1 MATTSDE
8 KWISKYWRPA
18 DAWVYLFICLF
29 DFVIMPIWVL
39 RTNVRIDDIVEIS
52 MRLRPED
59 QLNAIVQLAR
69 KTTWSPI
76 TLGDGGM
83 FHISFGAI
91 LGVAA
96 YTRGRVQEAQVRNA
110 PVADLTDE
118 PRPAPRP
125 PVRDRPARS

>member
-18 DAWVYLFICLF
+18 AAWVYLFICLF

-76 TLGDGGM
+76 TLGDSGM

-96 YTRGRVQEAQVRNA
+96 YTRGRVQEAQVRNSLPNNNGESA
-110 PVADLTDE
+110 QP
-118 PRPAPRP
+118 PPRP
-125 PVRDRPARS
+125 PRGTARS